1 MKLDP
6 SQIHQVLKQTN
17 LRSQK
22 NSEEAEK
29 SAFKDL
35 LERNGLS
42 EEEVLESIGSVMRGG
57 ETDQVRLR
65 AAELGAK
72 LHGFMQPDLA
82 AVPNVTIIIKDAQE
96 ASINS
101 ILIPR

>member
-6 SQIHQVLKQTN
+6 SQIHQVLKQASPN
-17 LRSQK
+17 PKR
-22 NSEEAEK
+22 SEENERT
-29 SAFKDL
+29 AFKDL
-35 LERNGLS
+35 LETSGLG
-42 EEEVLESIGSVMRGG
+42 ETEVLEAIGSVMRGG
-57 ETDQVRLR
+57 ETDQSRLR

-82 AVPNVTIIIKDAQE
+82 AVPSVTIVIKDSQVG
-96 ASINS
+96 SINS